1 MRMNDRE
8 NFAEIVGQFLEECCE
23 GGADLHV
30 TELALFAKFRV
41 FWAQT
46 THRWIH
52 EASFGEFHAEMQR
65 RGYRFARTP
74 RRSWYGLK
82 LRRKPRGK

>member
-1 MRMNDRE
+1 MEDDR
-8 NFAEIVGQFLEECCE
+8 NFSEIVGRFLEECCE
-23 GGADLHV
+23 QGTNLHV
-30 TELALFAKFRV
+30 TELALFAKFRT
-41 FWAQT
+41 FWAQE

-52 EASFGEFHAEMQR
+52 EASFNAFHAEMKR

-82 LRRKPRGK
+82 LRKKPKGE